1 VTSGIEEKGSEEVSE
16 KDLEAEPQVHFEP
29 LVKLQEVK
37 VQTHEEDEDTLFKM
51 RAKLFRF
58 DTAEKQWKERGTGDV
73 KFLKHRENGKIR
85 LLMRREKTLKVCANH
100 YISPAITLQENAGS
114 DRSWVW
120 TVMDFAEEPPTRE
133 TLAIRFANSENA
145 QKFKQEFERCQTEG
159 AAALGKGA
167 ESKPPAPASPAVDED
182 KDKDKDTDKVS
193 KKEEKETKQE
203 GSS

>member
-1 VTSGIEEKGSEEVSE
+1 MATEEDTNEGPEVSE
-16 KDLEAEPQVHFEP
+16 KDLEAEPAVHFEP

-58 DTAEKQWKERGTGDV
+58 DTTEKQWKERGTGDV
-73 KFLKHRENGKIR
+73 KFLKHRETGKIR

-120 TVMDFAEEPPTRE
+120 TVMDFAEDPATRE

-145 QKFKQEFERCQTEG
+145 QKFKQEFERCQVDG
-159 AAALGKGA
+159 AAALGKS
-167 ESKPPAPASPAVDED
+167 EPSKPPATAED
-182 KDKDKDTDKVS
+182 DKKEDDKPKEE
-193 KKEEKETKQE
+193 KKEEKEPAKE
-203 GSS
+203 EASS